1 MKKRFLA
8 LTAAVA
14 VACGLAAPA
23 HAATAPTTGVEL
35 NDGIRVTST
44 LDLDQ
49 KTSRDAALKAV
60 REARAHYY
68 DDNIVFEGISLQNA
82 VMSAGL
88 TRDDYVNISWDPA
101 LERIAIQRTAEE
113 LYSGSIDHRRPDG
126 SEIWSAT
133 YKGTQSWGENL
144 CQNSSATECV
154 ASLIKPEEDALKA
167 ANGYSAEG
175 NGHLHGI
182 LNPRFR
188 AIGFSYIHKF
198 GAMQL
203 GDTHSGE
210 TAAAPTG
217 TQTVSVAVP
226 ESDIEE
232 FRTQLG
238 TSTLRVGRTTT
249 YGMSHNGY
257 TIPGTITVDDPSIA
271 SVTGNRIQAL
281 SEGTTTV
288 RYTSEDGKYTG
299 SAKLTVDNSAP
310 TGSSSSQLSGGAI
323 GGIIVAILALITAAA
338 STLV

>member
-44 LDLDQ
+44 LELNQ

-133 YKGTQSWGENL
+133 YKEPRVGVKTCARTVPPPN
-144 CQNSSATECV
+144 
-154 ASLIKPEEDALKA
+154 ASLA
-167 ANGYSAEG
+167 SS
-175 NGHLHGI
+175 
-182 LNPRFR
+182 NP
-188 AIGFSYIHKF
+188 KK
-198 GAMQL
+198 
-203 GDTHSGE
+203 T
-210 TAAAPTG
+210 P
-217 TQTVSVAVP
+217 
-226 ESDIEE
+226 
-232 FRTQLG
+232 
-238 TSTLRVGRTTT
+238 
-249 YGMSHNGY
+249 
-257 TIPGTITVDDPSIA
+257 
-271 SVTGNRIQAL
+271 
-281 SEGTTTV
+281 
-288 RYTSEDGKYTG
+288 
-299 SAKLTVDNSAP
+299 
-310 TGSSSSQLSGGAI
+310 
-323 GGIIVAILALITAAA
+323 
-338 STLV
+338 